1 MRVVFSVRSVVF
13 VPALAVVF
21 LSSALP
27 MVAQNSQTDWHK
39 DYSVGGGAA
48 LTVETS
54 DSSLDIHSCGD
65 CREIRIHVIA
75 GEKLTNF
82 RLEERQE
89 QNHVYFSLK
98 EKVHVGLDIHW
109 RSGHGT
115 QVIVETPSNLEL
127 DATTADGNL
136 SARGLSGNVRAHSSD
151 GAMTLE
157 DLHGDIHLS
166 ASDGNITVHNVMGT
180 LEARGSDGHM
190 KIDGQFSAVQLHT
203 SDGNLD
209 FALADGSQ
217 LTAASRIESSDGHV
231 TIRVPKNLAADLD
244 VSSSDGHIDCT
255 LPLVMDHYNG
265 GKSASH
271 HLQGHLNA
279 GGTALSIH
287 TSDGN
292 VSIATL

>member
-1 MRVVFSVRSVVF
+1 MRLASVRSVVL
-13 VPALAVVF
+13 VPTLAVVF
-21 LSSALP
+21 LSSASRLL
-27 MVAQNSQTDWHK
+27 AQNSDSNWQK
-39 DYSVGGGAA
+39 DYPLSGSAS

-54 DSSLDIHSCGD
+54 DSNLDIHSCGD
-65 CREIRIHVIA
+65 CKTMRIHVIA

-82 RLEERQE
+82 RLEEHQE

-98 EKVHVGLDIHW
+98 EKPHVGFDIHW
-109 RSGHGT
+109 RASHGT

-127 DATTADGNL
+127 DARTADGNL
-136 SARGLSGNVRAHSSD
+136 SARGLSGNVLAHSSD

-166 ASDGNITVHNVMGT
+166 ASDGNITVHNVVGT

-190 KIDGQFSAVQLHT
+190 KIDGQFSGVQLHT

-209 FALADGSQ
+209 FALAPESK
-217 LTAASRIESSDGHV
+217 LTAPSRIESSDGHV
-231 TIRVPKNLAADLD
+231 TIRVPKNLAADVD
-244 VSSSDGHIDCT
+244 VSTSDGHIDCT
-255 LPLVMDHYNG
+255 LPLVMDHYSS

>member
-1 MRVVFSVRSVVF
+1 MRVVSARSFVF

-27 MVAQNSQTDWHK
+27 MVAQNSETDWHK
-39 DYSVGGGAA
+39 DYSVGSGAA

-65 CREIRIHVIA
+65 CQAIRIHVIS

-98 EKVHVGLDIHW
+98 EKIHVGIDIHW
-109 RSGHGT
+109 KAKT

-127 DATTADGNL
+127 DAGTADGNL
-136 SARGLSGNVRAHSSD
+136 SARGLSGSVRAHSSD
-151 GAMTLE
+151 GAMMLE

-166 ASDGNITVHNVMGT
+166 ASDGNITVHNVVGT
-180 LEARGSDGHM
+180 LEARGADGHM
-190 KIDGQFSAVQLHT
+190 KIDGQFSGVQLHT
-203 SDGNLD
+203 SDGSLD
-209 FALADGSQ
+209 FALAPGSQ

-255 LPLVMDHYNG
+255 LPLVMDHYNS
-265 GKSASH
+265 GKSESH

>member
-1 MRVVFSVRSVVF
+1 MRVVSARSFVF
-13 VPALAVVF
+13 VPALAAVF

-27 MVAQNSQTDWHK
+27 MMAQNSENDWHK
-39 DYSVGGGAA
+39 DYSVGSGAA

-65 CREIRIHVIA
+65 CQTIRIHVSS

-82 RLEERQE
+82 RLEEHQE

-98 EKVHVGLDIHW
+98 EKIHVGIDFHW
-109 RSGHGT
+109 KAKT
-115 QVIVETPSNLEL
+115 QVIVETPSQLEL
-127 DATTADGNL
+127 DARTADGNL
-136 SARGLSGNVRAHSSD
+136 SARGLSGSVLAHSSD

-166 ASDGNITVHNVMGT
+166 ASDGNITVHNVVGT
-180 LEARGSDGHM
+180 LEARGADGHM
-190 KIDGQFSAVQLHT
+190 KIDGQFSGVQLHT
-203 SDGNLD
+203 SDGSLD
-209 FALADGSQ
+209 FALAPGSQ

-255 LPLVMDHYNG
+255 LPLAMDHYNS
-265 GKSASH
+265 GKSESH

>member
-1 MRVVFSVRSVVF
+1 MRLASVRVF
-13 VPALAVVF
+13 VIVPALVGMLG
-21 LSSALP
+21 LSGSR
-27 MVAQNSQTDWHK
+27 MVAQNSDTDWHK
-39 DYSVGGGAA
+39 DYPVGGGAA

-65 CREIRIHVIA
+65 CKMIRIHVIA

-98 EKVHVGLDIHW
+98 EKPHVGFEIHW
-109 RSGHGT
+109 KAKT
-115 QVIVETPSNLEL
+115 QVIVETPSQLEL
-127 DATTADGNL
+127 DASTADGNVSVRNL
-136 SARGLSGNVRAHSSD
+136 TGSVRAHSSD

-166 ASDGNITVHNVMGT
+166 ASDGNITVHNVVGT
-180 LEARGSDGHM
+180 LEARGADGHM

-217 LTAASRIESSDGHV
+217 LTTASHIESADGHV
-231 TIRVPKNLAADLD
+231 TIRVPKTLAADVD
-244 VSSSDGHIDCT
+244 VSTSDGHIDCT
-255 LPLVMDHYNG
+255 LPLAMDHYSSG
-265 GKSASH
+265 ESASH
-271 HLQGHLNA
+271 HLHGHMNA
-279 GGTALSIH
+279 GGTALSIR

-292 VSIATL
+292 VSIAAL

>member
-1 MRVVFSVRSVVF
+1 MRVVSARSFVF
-13 VPALAVVF
+13 VPALAAVF

-27 MVAQNSQTDWHK
+27 MMAQNSETDWHK
-39 DYSVGGGAA
+39 DYSVGSGAA

-65 CREIRIHVIA
+65 CQTIRIHVSS

-82 RLEERQE
+82 RLEQRQE

-98 EKVHVGLDIHW
+98 EKIHVGIDIHW
-109 RSGHGT
+109 KAKT
-115 QVIVETPSNLEL
+115 QVIVETPSQLEL
-127 DATTADGNL
+127 DAKTADGNL
-136 SARGLSGNVRAHSSD
+136 SARGLSGSVRAHSSD
-151 GAMTLE
+151 GAMMLE

-166 ASDGNITVHNVMGT
+166 ASDVNITVHNVVGT
-180 LEARGSDGHM
+180 LEARGADGHM

-203 SDGNLD
+203 SDGSLD
-209 FALADGSQ
+209 FALAPESK
-217 LTAASRIESSDGHV
+217 LTAPSRIESSDGRV
-231 TIRVPKNLAADLD
+231 TIRVPKDLAADLD

-255 LPLVMDHYNG
+255 LPLVIDHYSSG
-265 GKSASH
+265 ESASH
-271 HLQGHLNA
+271 HLHGRLNA
-279 GGTALSIH
+279 GGMALSIH